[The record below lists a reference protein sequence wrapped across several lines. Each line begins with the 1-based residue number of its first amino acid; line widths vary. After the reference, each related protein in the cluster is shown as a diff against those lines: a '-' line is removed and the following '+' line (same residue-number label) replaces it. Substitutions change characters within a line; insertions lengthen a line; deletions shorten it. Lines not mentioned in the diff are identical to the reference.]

1 MIENKNELVSVVI
14 VTYNSAKYVL
24 ETLDSIRTQTYDN
37 IELII
42 TDDCSTDNTIYVC
55 EEWLKENKN
64 HFERTLVLLAE
75 KNQGIAANC
84 NKGIKQAQGKYLK
97 MISGDDYISPDYLE
111 KCVPAFL
118 LETDCGM
125 VYTNSF
131 ILNEKTHQ
139 IINEDS
145 TKYKSGKIFK
155 EFFFLDFWPKG
166 SCTLYKTDIIFEMN
180 LYDESIWVEDYL
192 LVLKIA
198 EKYSIAHVDE
208 YLSYYRLHDSNAG
221 RDSIRLFESQLQT
234 IERFKN
240 YLYFEKRKKIIL
252 KNLAQTASRE
262 NVNYLIKLFFREK
275 QIYFITMFFKTI
287 IKKNIKN
294 VAKAFYNHH

>member
-1 MIENKNELVSVVI
+1 MDFNNELVSVVV
-14 VTYNSAKYVL
+14 VTYNSAKYVI
-24 ETLDSIRTQTYDN
+24 ETLDSIKKQTYST

-42 TDDCSTDNTIYVC
+42 TDDCSTDNTISVC

-64 HFERTLVLLAE
+64 YFKRTLILIAE

-97 MISGDDYISPDYLE
+97 MIAGDDYLSSDFLE
-111 KCVPAFL
+111 KCIQAFS
-118 LETDCGM
+118 LESNCGM

-131 ILNEKTHQ
+131 ILNENTKQ
-139 IINEDS
+139 ILKVDS
-145 TKYKSGKIFK
+145 TKYKSGNIFK

-221 RDSIRLFESQLQT
+221 GDSIRLFESQLLT

-240 YLYFEKRKKIIL
+240 YPYFEKRKKIIL

-262 NVNYLIKLFFREK
+262 NVFYLIKLFFREK
-275 QIYFITMFFKTI
+275 QIYFISMFFKTI